1 MPPSAESHGPR
12 KRTEDEAEPQRTR
25 SRGGTQGNPAT
36 KSKGRERVG
45 DQGRCLGCRLTDVG
59 QGGLKKE
66 TVAKHVHGAKGR
78 GGCRED
84 PGGPV
89 SERMHRRP
97 VLQTWYLL
105 FPVHAR
111 VALGPAPTLSS
122 GICSLIWPL
131 SAPQMVFLRGDS
143 LVNGRKL

>member
-1 MPPSAESHGPR
+1 M
-12 KRTEDEAEPQRTR
+12 EDEAEPQRTR
-25 SRGGTQGNPAT
+25 SRGGTQGNPTA
-36 KSKGRERVG
+36 KSKGREKVG
-45 DQGRCLGCRLTDVG
+45 DPGKMPGMQTDRCRPRGA
-59 QGGLKKE
+59 QKE
-66 TVAKHVHGAKGR
+66 TMAKHVHGAKGR
-78 GGCRED
+78 GGCGED

-89 SERMHRRP
+89 SERTHRRP

-105 FPVHAR
+105 FPVHGR